1 MLTSDACLLYNL
13 DKLIKILC
21 YSFLIYQVDLNKPA
35 SLLYFESFDDVI
47 YAKHKRF
54 IVI

>member
-13 DKLIKILC
+13 DKLIKNSVLQFS
-21 YSFLIYQVDLNKPA
+21 YLSNGVKPA
-35 SLLYFESFDDVI
+35 SLLHFESFDDVI